1 MNKEQEEKIIK
12 KGIRH
17 WVMLSDIK
25 TGVNWSMFESGL
37 ISDISYLLKAQRDE
51 IIEKIEKKVKRIKL
65 DMDVIICDCG
75 EPYKDSDPADLI
87 NELLTY
93 LKTLK

>member
-1 MNKEQEEKIIK
+1 MNKEKIIK

-37 ISDISYLLKAQRDE
+37 ISDISYLLKTQRDE
-51 IIEKIEKKVKRIKL
+51 IIEMIEKEIIKIPKGKHQGKSWCPQCE
-65 DMDVIICDCG
+65 DTGNNYACEEIIR
-75 EPYKDSDPADLI
+75 KI
-87 NELLTY
+87 
-93 LKTLK
+93 KTLTK